1 MKRPVKQLKVNTED
15 VTLSAKL
22 FFFTT
27 ETQNKNA
34 YKSLQQLGP
43 TPIPLYIKCYT
54 GVTFLRRILLKL
66 TTKSRKNYNPENLL
80 IL

>member
-1 MKRPVKQLKVNTED
+1 MLCYRSQKLTMKQPVKQLKVNAED

-34 YKSLQQLGP
+34 YKPLQQLGS
-43 TPIPLYIKCYT
+43 TSMLLYIKCYT
-54 GVTFLRRILLKL
+54 GVTF
-66 TTKSRKNYNPENLL
+66 
-80 IL
+80 